1 MIAVAFR
8 TFSICFFA
16 NAYNLSVEELDD
28 RRAQCPVTETVD
40 SLRIIIADWADEGKR
55 GRGGISLRAH
65 AALNGSLSST
75 QPPQLSSAQQLPR
88 IRKLEQILCTHPPK
102 RAHFNCTF

>member
-1 MIAVAFR
+1 MNMSSFKRFALIHKFMIAVAFR

-40 SLRIIIADWADEGKR
+40 SLRIIIADWADGRGK
-55 GRGGISLRAH
+55 GRGGISLTGRSMVRYPLLTPTLICPTASP
-65 AALNGSLSST
+65 NS
-75 QPPQLSSAQQLPR
+75 
-88 IRKLEQILCTHPPK
+88 
-102 RAHFNCTF
+102 

>member
-1 MIAVAFR
+1 MNMSSFKRFALIHKFMIAVAFR

-40 SLRIIIADWADEGKR
+40 SLRIIIADWADEGR
-55 GRGGISLRAH
+55 GKKGERRDFTQSSRGAQWFVILY
-65 AALNGSLSST
+65 ST
-75 QPPQLSSAQQLPR
+75 SPTLICPTASQNS
-88 IRKLEQILCTHPPK
+88 
-102 RAHFNCTF
+102 